1 MEPYDPTF
9 NYFLE
14 MLEFAG
20 KRPNFNPVCFGET
33 KYANQI
39 LSIHRSMEVNP
50 FIKMTPDDYNKFWW
64 KWLTSDTLQEQRI
77 GNELKTTTKQILVGD
92 PLQDNWIFVTL
103 NFNDTEPITG
113 AKMLHFAQQIC
124 KKDWVENAT
133 FVLEK
138 HRCQGVHHH
147 IHLLIDLNIPQRKG
161 KTIELIYKIGG
172 LKKYCAGKQYVDV
185 KCAKDALRAPRDVY
199 ENYVSGNKKEEKM
212 FFVEKDRQWRKANN
226 LQDLYIYKKTT

>member
-1 MEPYDPTF
+1 MQPYKSTN
-9 NYFLE
+9 NYFLQ
-14 MLEFAG
+14 LLKFAG
-20 KRPNFNPVCFGET
+20 SRPNFNPVTFGET

-39 LSIHRSMEVNP
+39 LLMEQTMRNNP
-50 FIKMTPDDYNKFWW
+50 FLLMEEDDFNKFWW
-64 KWLTSDTLQEQRI
+64 KWLTSDLIIEQRI
-77 GNELKTTTKQILVGD
+77 AGELKSTINEILVGD

-113 AKMLHFAQQIC
+113 QKMLYFAQEIC

-147 IHLLIDLNIPQRKG
+147 VHLLIDLNIHQRKS

-172 LKKYCAGKQYVDV
+172 LKKYCAGKQYIDV

-226 LQDLYIYKKTT
+226 LANMYVYKKTT